1 MVNIILIARVDNIQ
15 NIILKQK
22 VLHQALVQALDLVQ
36 VQVQVQVQEDLNSQ
50 EHHPHQVPPMKI
62 MKNGMK
68 KKTGIMK
75 KTRIM
80 KKTMTMIMITNG
92 TLPLPGM
99 NSVPQKEKIVNV

>member
-1 MVNIILIARVDNIQ
+1 
-15 NIILKQK
+15 
-22 VLHQALVQALDLVQ
+22 
-36 VQVQVQVQEDLNSQ
+36 
-50 EHHPHQVPPMKI
+50 MKI

>member
-22 VLHQALVQALDLVQ
+22 VLHQALVQALDL

-99 NSVPQKEKIVNV
+99 NSVLQKEKIVNV